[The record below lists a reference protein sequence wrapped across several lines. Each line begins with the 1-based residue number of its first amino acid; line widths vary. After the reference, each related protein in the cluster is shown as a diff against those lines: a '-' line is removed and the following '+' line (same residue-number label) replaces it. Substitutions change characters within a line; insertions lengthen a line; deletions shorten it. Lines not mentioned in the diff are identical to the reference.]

1 MPLSP
6 VIASP
11 SLRTYFALMPSMVV
25 KLLTLLALVLM
36 PLGMGTAGAMPAHHA
51 PETAIVEHC
60 DEDGGQPADQTRDQ
74 SMDCAIS
81 CSMLAVAEVQVDS
94 PSVARPVPTAR
105 LLVHPDAG
113 LHPDTA
119 TPPPKLS

>member
-1 MPLSP
+1 
-6 VIASP
+6 
-11 SLRTYFALMPSMVV
+11 MPSMVL

-36 PLGMGTAGAMPAHHA
+36 PLGMSAAGAMPAHHA
-51 PETAIVEHC
+51 SKAPTAQHC
-60 DEDGGQPADQTRDQ
+60 DEHGSQPTDQSRDQ

-81 CSMLAVAEVQVDS
+81 CSMLAVAEVQVDA
-94 PSVARPVPTAR
+94 PLAARPIPAATP
-105 LLVHPDAG
+105 LVQPAFG